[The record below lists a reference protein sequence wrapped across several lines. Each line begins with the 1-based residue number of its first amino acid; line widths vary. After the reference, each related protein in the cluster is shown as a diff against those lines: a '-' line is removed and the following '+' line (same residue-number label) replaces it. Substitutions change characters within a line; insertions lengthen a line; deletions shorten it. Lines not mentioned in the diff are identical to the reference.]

1 MIMLLICHLSV
12 VQNVGKLMPCVSIY
26 FIIIRMEHNEL
37 DFYSASSLKQQST
50 NTHVAPLGHIILI
63 QSQPV
68 FALNPACLVEKQ
80 EIPIS

>member
-1 MIMLLICHLSV
+1 MLLICHLSV
-12 VQNVGKLMPCVSIY
+12 VQNVGKLMHCVSMY
-26 FIIIRMEHNEL
+26 LIIIRMEHNEL

-50 NTHVAPLGHIILI
+50 NRHVAPLGHIILI
-63 QSQPV
+63 PSQSV